1 MGEEIKGWGHNMS
14 LTKESLDTVTIP
26 SPKWGRGTGWDSYLV
41 FLSRHKAYTLI
52 NVLGLSLSMMFVILI
67 GTYTWQER
75 HVNAQ
80 YPKAGRILVYGMGME
95 ANGKVEQ
102 GSGGNWRLQQH
113 FRARY
118 PEIESSCAIFGG
130 KDHAEWDF
138 TGKDGQ
144 RTQHPTLFADSTFF
158 NMLDIQLVR
167 GDARTALRDPS
178 CAVVTEEFARQY
190 YGSPEKAMGK
200 RLTAD
205 KATFHIT
212 GIMPRI
218 KDSSIP
224 EADVVVRFELTQNFN
239 PNLTNEHM
247 SNATGAEVLFLER
260 EGAHLE
266 SKVGDMDKYQKQFFW
281 IFQLP
286 DMGIHTTLTPLSKY
300 YFTKLNGS
308 ACLRQG
314 DGRLVGV
321 LFAVGLVIL
330 LFAVFN
336 YVNLTN
342 AISGSRMREM
352 AMRRLVG
359 ATRRDVIVR
368 IIGESVVL
376 CAVSMVIAL
385 LLAWAATPY
394 TERLLATSLDLSLL
408 ASPAG
413 IASIL
418 LFTLS
423 LGLIAGLLPASIISK
438 AKPID
443 VVKGGTINSSQ
454 FTIHNVSLG
463 SLLIVLQ
470 NTATIALIAV
480 AFAMSAQIHHM
491 ITAYR
496 GYKTNNIIDV
506 PLSFGNGDG
515 DISEKDKSL
524 VDAWYDG
531 LKRLPQV
538 VRASACYGTPYSG
551 GNNQTFTYNN
561 KSISSQV
568 IGGDAQFMKL
578 FGLKVS
584 SQTGLRNEDG
594 LKVYVNRQMLA
605 EEGLP
610 LDSRFYWFQGKKEN
624 ISGVVEDFT
633 IRALD
638 SYQHPMRVII
648 ADDSLRYRQ
657 WDTAIQVQGDPVTAW
672 ESVQK
677 LFKDVFHHDLN
688 LDRPF
693 LDQQIADDYAAETRV
708 ATILRL
714 FAIIAVVIS
723 VLGLVAMST
732 YYIDGRRREIA
743 IRKVFGST
751 PGGVS
756 RRFIRR
762 FLSYVVVAFVIAAPI
777 VAYVMGGWIS
787 QYSYRLALWWLWIP
801 AAGLFVLAVSYAA
814 VAVQSHQAAR
824 QNPAENLKA
833 E

>member
-1 MGEEIKGWGHNMS
+1 MNYIKG
-14 LTKESLDTVTIP
+14 SLDAVINRLNIC
-26 SPKWGRGTGWDSYLV
+26 GRGKSAFGGWEWGSYLV
-41 FLSRHKAYTLI
+41 FLSRHKAYTAV

-67 GTYTWQER
+67 GTYTWQEY

-80 YPKAGRILVYGMGME
+80 YPKADRILVYGMDME
-95 ANGKVEQ
+95 VNGKVAH

-113 FRARY
+113 FKARY
-118 PEIESSCAIFGG
+118 PEIESSCAIYGG
-130 KDHAEWDF
+130 KNHAEWNF

-144 RTQHPTLFADSTFF
+144 RTQYPTLFVDSTFF
-158 NMLDIQLVR
+158 TLLDIQLVC
-167 GDARTALRDPS
+167 GDASTALRDPS
-178 CAVVTEEFARQY
+178 CAVVTEEFARQH

-205 KATFHIT
+205 MAAFHIT
-212 GIMPRI
+212 GIMRRI

-224 EADVVVRFELTQNFN
+224 EADVVVRYELTKSIN
-239 PNLTNEHM
+239 PSLTNEHM
-247 SNATGAEVLFLER
+247 NNATGAEVLFLER

-300 YFTKLNGS
+300 YFTKLDDT

-314 DGRLVGV
+314 DGQLVRV
-321 LFAVGLVIL
+321 LFTVGLVIL

-336 YVNLTN
+336 YINLTN
-342 AISGSRMREM
+342 AISSHRMREM

-368 IIGESVVL
+368 IISESVAL

-385 LLAWAATPY
+385 FLAWAATPY
-394 TERLLATSLDLSLL
+394 TERLLNTE
-408 ASPAG
+408 
-413 IASIL
+413 
-418 LFTLS
+418 
-423 LGLIAGLLPASIISK
+423 IAGLPLPFQREGSLLHFIVVIAFTCVLGIIAGIMPASIISK
-438 AKPID
+438 AKPLD
-443 VVKGGTINSSQ
+443 VVKSGSTMQTASPL
-454 FTIHNVSLG
+454 LG
-463 SLLIVLQ
+463 RMRDAFIVIQ
-470 NTATIALIAV
+470 NTATIVLIATT
-480 AFAMSAQIHHM
+480 FAMSAQIRHM

-496 GYKTNNIIDV
+496 GYNTNNIIDV

-524 VDAWYDG
+524 IDAWYDG
-531 LKRLPQV
+531 LKQLPQV
-538 VRASACYGTPYSG
+538 VTASACYGTPYSG
-551 GNNQTFTYNN
+551 GNNETFTYNN

-568 IGGDAQFMKL
+568 IAGDSRFMKL
-578 FGLKVS
+578 FGLKVL
-584 SQTGLRNEDG
+584 SQTGVRNENG

-624 ISGVVEDFT
+624 ICGVLENFT
-633 IRALD
+633 IRTLD

-657 WDTAIQVQGDPVTAW
+657 WDTAIEVQGDPVTAW
-672 ESVQK
+672 ESIQK
-677 LFKDVFHHDLN
+677 LFKDIFHDDLN
-688 LDRPF
+688 IDRPF
-693 LDQQIADDYAAETRV
+693 IDQQIANDYESETRMV
-708 ATILRL
+708 TILRF
-714 FAIIAVVIS
+714 FALIAIVIS

-732 YYIDGRRREIA
+732 YYINSRRKEIA
-743 IRKVFGST
+743 VRKVFGST
-751 PGGVS
+751 SGEVS

-762 FLSYVVVAFVIAAPI
+762 FLAYVLAAFVIATPI
-777 VAYVMGGWIS
+777 IIYSYGSWVA
-787 QYSYRLALWWLWIP
+787 QYSHRASWWQWIP
-801 AAGLFVLAVSYAA
+801 AAGAIVLAVSYAA
-814 VAVQSHQAAR
+814 VAVQVRNASR
-824 QNPAENLKA
+824 QNPAANLKA